1 MLYQNRKINKSPEK
15 IAYLHEIAE
24 EKFAID

>member
-1 MLYQNRKINKSPEK
+1 MLYQDRKINKSPEK
-15 IAYLHEIAE
+15 ITYLYEIAE

>member
-1 MLYQNRKINKSPEK
+1 MLYQDRKINKSPEK
-15 IAYLHEIAE
+15 IAYLYEIAD